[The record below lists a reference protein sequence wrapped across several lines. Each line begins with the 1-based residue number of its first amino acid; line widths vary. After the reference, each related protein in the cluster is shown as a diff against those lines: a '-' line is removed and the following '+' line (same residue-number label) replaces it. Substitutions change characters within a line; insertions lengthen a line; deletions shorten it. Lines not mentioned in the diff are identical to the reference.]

1 MNRKLQYYKQ
11 HTLGEVIRQKIWKYI
26 DAKLRKDAYEEIN
39 EGDRDVEIQEFTESH
54 MQNIEDL
61 QNKLEE
67 NVKDT
72 SMNNEQKEEVKLL
85 SKVMEEIRVVEQK
98 FLKDLSAS
106 KKKFALVKRKEKDD
120 EFFEERKIG
129 KMSEAKTAIMFGI
142 LSVVISVC
150 CLVFTR
156 YKNSCKS
163 LINEK

>member
-1 MNRKLQYYKQ
+1 MKRKLQYYKE

-61 QNKLEE
+61 QVKLEE

>member
-1 MNRKLQYYKQ
+1 MKRKLQYYKE

>member
-61 QNKLEE
+61 QIKLEE

-120 EFFEERKIG
+120 EFFEEREIG
-129 KMSEAKTAIMFGI
+129 KMSEANTAIMFGI